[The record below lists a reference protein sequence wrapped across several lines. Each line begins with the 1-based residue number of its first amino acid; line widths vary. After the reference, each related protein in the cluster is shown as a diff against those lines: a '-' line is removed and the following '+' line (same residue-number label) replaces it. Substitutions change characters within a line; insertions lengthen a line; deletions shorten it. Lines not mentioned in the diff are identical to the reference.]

1 MINIIKESCV
11 QTLDEALKAEKNG
24 ANRIELCSRL
34 DLDGLTPNRELIIKV
49 SSRIKIPIKVMIRP
63 RAGDFNYTDQ
73 EINQMKDDIL
83 FCKSLCV
90 FGVVFGMLNKNKSIN
105 IEATRALSDIAAG
118 LDVTFHKA
126 IDRVVSIFSELD
138 RLKKNAKISSVLT
151 SGCANNAKSGNVVI
165 KKMIDSVGDR
175 MTIIPAGSITKN
187 NLNEIHSI
195 IGAKEYHGRKIVDIS
210 KSN

>member
-1 MINIIKESCV
+1 MIEIVKESCV

-34 DLDGLTPNRELIIKV
+34 DLDGLTPNRELITKV
-49 SSRIKIPIKVMIRP
+49 ASRIKIPIKVMIRP

-73 EINQMKDDIL
+73 EINQMKDDII
-83 FCKSLCV
+83 FCKSLNV
-90 FGVVFGMLNKNKSIN
+90 FGVVFGILNKKKSIN
-105 IEATRALSDIAAG
+105 IESTRALSGIATG

-126 IDRVVSIFSELD
+126 IDQVVSIFSELES
-138 RLKKNAKISSVLT
+138 LKKVTKVSSVLT
-151 SGCANNAKSGNVVI
+151 SGGANNAKSGNAVI
-165 KKMIDSVGDR
+165 KKMIDRVGDR

-210 KSN
+210 KTN